1 MVRLYVFL
9 FIVCLILAVCSL
21 QCENQPERIGML
33 AVGSPSDTVY
43 MAFSQDSMNILLT
56 GFYDSDSLILTRK
69 TLPSG
74 DYVWNREDDDTPN
87 VLHQWKMD
95 DISSWKIML

>member
-1 MVRLYVFL
+1 
-9 FIVCLILAVCSL
+9 
-21 QCENQPERIGML
+21 ML